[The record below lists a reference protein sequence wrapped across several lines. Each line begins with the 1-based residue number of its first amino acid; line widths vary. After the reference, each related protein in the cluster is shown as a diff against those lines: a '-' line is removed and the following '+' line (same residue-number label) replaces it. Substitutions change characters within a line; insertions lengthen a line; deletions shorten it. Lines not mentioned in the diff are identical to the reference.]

1 MIEQKS
7 PKFQKLAKNTRLIA
21 LEIWILIFYKNKN
34 FEKTIDNSFDFNKL
48 DKRDKSFV
56 YLLIN
61 SSMRRHKQAQRI
73 YTKYA
78 KEGIDPRN
86 RYLNSILLIATVQ
99 LIWLEIAP
107 YAVINEAVYQAKLFI
122 SEKQSRLVNAILR
135 KISQNKKEFSH
146 IISNEA
152 SNLPEWL
159 FNSWKSLY
167 GKKNVDEIVKLAM
180 DPPPLDIVISTK
192 ITNKEKEIIK
202 SELNGVEIFPNVLRC
217 PFNGNVEDLPRF
229 KDGIWWIQDA
239 ASQIP
244 CTILLTKIKKNFL
257 KSIQSLKII
266 DMCCAPGGKTAQLL
280 DNDLVID
287 CIEKNKNRSRIF
299 KKNMARLN
307 FNPNLINVNAEDF
320 NPEYKADVILI
331 DAPCSGTGTIRKNPD
346 IFIRNPPNNLDKF
359 VSIQNK
365 ILDNSAKIL
374 KKNGLIMYVTCS
386 LQKIEGERRIED
398 FLKSHK
404 QFSIVSFNSED
415 FPKINDSITKE
426 GFIRILPN
434 HFNFNFENVSNG
446 SDGFFIALLKKEKII

>member
-7 PKFQKLAKNTRLIA
+7 FKFQKLAKNTRLIA
-21 LEIWILIFYKNKN
+21 LEIWILIFYKNEN

-78 KEGIDPRN
+78 KQGIDPRN

-146 IISNEA
+146 IILNEA

-167 GKKNVDEIVKLAM
+167 GKKNVNEIVKLAM
-180 DPPPLDIVISTK
+180 DPPPLDVVISTK
-192 ITNKEKEIIK
+192 ITKKEKELIK

-229 KDGIWWIQDA
+229 KDGIWWVQDA

-244 CTILLTKIKKNFL
+244 CTILLKKIKKNFL

-331 DAPCSGTGTIRKNPD
+331 DAPCSGTGTIRKHPD
-346 IFIRNPPNNLDKF
+346 IFIRNAPNNLDNF

-386 LQKIEGERRIED
+386 LQKIEGESRIED

-446 SDGFFIALLKKEKII
+446 SDGFFIALLKKEK

>member
-7 PKFQKLAKNTRLIA
+7 LKFQKLAKNTRIIA

-34 FEKTIDNSFDFNKL
+34 FENIINNSFDFREL
-48 DKRDKSFV
+48 HKRDKSLV

-61 SSMRRHKQAQRI
+61 SSMRRHKQAQNI

-78 KEGIDPRN
+78 IQGINPRN

-99 LIWLEIAP
+99 LIWLEMAP
-107 YAVINEAVYQAKLFI
+107 YAVVNEAVSQAKLFI
-122 SEKQSRLVNAILR
+122 NEKQSRLVNAILR
-135 KISQNKKEFSH
+135 KIIQNKEEFSG
-146 IISNEA
+146 IISNEV

-159 FNSWKSLY
+159 FNSWTSLY
-167 GKKNVDEIVKLAM
+167 GKKNVNDIVALAM
-180 DPPPLDIVISTK
+180 DPPPIDIVISTK
-192 ITNKEKEIIK
+192 INKKEKEKIK
-202 SELNGVEIFPNVLRC
+202 SDLCGEEIFPNVLRC
-217 PFNGNVEDLPRF
+217 SFNGNIEDLPRF

-244 CTILLTKIKKNFL
+244 CNILLSKIKKNFC
-257 KSIQSLKII
+257 KPIQSLKVI

-280 DNDLVID
+280 DNDLMID
-287 CIEKNKNRSRIF
+287 CVEKSKARSKIF

-331 DAPCSGTGTIRKNPD
+331 DAPCSATGTIRKNPD
-346 IFIRNPPNNLDKF
+346 IFIRNAPDNLDHF
-359 VSIQNK
+359 ISIQNK
-365 ILDNSAKIL
+365 ILENSAKIL
-374 KKNGLIMYVTCS
+374 KTNGFIMYVTCS

-404 QFSIVSFNSED
+404 QFSIVCFNSKD
-415 FPKINDSITKE
+415 YPKIDDSITKE

-434 HFNFNFENVSNG
+434 NFKFENASNG
-446 SDGFFIALLKKEKII
+446 SDGFFIALLKKEL

>member
-7 PKFQKLAKNTRLIA
+7 LKFQKLAKNTRLIT

-78 KEGIDPRN
+78 KQGIDPRN

-192 ITNKEKEIIK
+192 ITKKEKEIIK

-257 KSIQSLKII
+257 KPIQSLKII

-346 IFIRNPPNNLDKF
+346 IFIRNAPNNLDNF

-398 FLKSHK
+398 FLKNHK

-446 SDGFFIALLKKEKII
+446 SDGFFIALLKKEK

>member
-7 PKFQKLAKNTRLIA
+7 LKFQKLAKNTRLIA

-78 KEGIDPRN
+78 KQGIDPRN

-180 DPPPLDIVISTK
+180 DPPTLDIVLSKK
-192 ITNKEKEIIK
+192 INKKEKEIIK
-202 SELNGVEIFPNVLRC
+202 LDLNGVEIFPNVLRC

-287 CIEKNKNRSRIF
+287 CIEKNKNRSRI
-299 KKNMARLN
+299 N

-346 IFIRNPPNNLDKF
+346 IFIRNAPKNLDNF

-446 SDGFFIALLKKEKII
+446 SDGFFIALLKKEK

>member
-7 PKFQKLAKNTRLIA
+7 LKFQKLPKNARLIA

-78 KEGIDPRN
+78 KQGIDPRN

-99 LIWLEIAP
+99 LIWLKIAP

-135 KISQNKKEFSH
+135 KIIQNKKEFFH

-192 ITNKEKEIIK
+192 ITKKEKEIIK
-202 SELNGVEIFPNVLRC
+202 SDLNGVEIFPNVLRC

-346 IFIRNPPNNLDKF
+346 IFIRNAPNNFDNF
-359 VSIQNK
+359 VTIQNK

-398 FLKSHK
+398 FLKNHK

-415 FPKINDSITKE
+415 FPKINNSITKE

-446 SDGFFIALLKKEKII
+446 SDGFFIALLKKEK

>member
-1 MIEQKS
+1 M
-7 PKFQKLAKNTRLIA
+7 
-21 LEIWILIFYKNKN
+21 
-34 FEKTIDNSFDFNKL
+34 
-48 DKRDKSFV
+48 
-56 YLLIN
+56 
-61 SSMRRHKQAQRI
+61 
-73 YTKYA
+73 
-78 KEGIDPRN
+78 
-86 RYLNSILLIATVQ
+86 NSILLIATVQ

-192 ITNKEKEIIK
+192 ITKKEKEIIK
-202 SELNGVEIFPNVLRC
+202 LDLHGEEIFPNVLRC
-217 PFNGNVEDLPRF
+217 SFNGNVKDLPRF

-244 CTILLTKIKKNFL
+244 CNILLSKIKKNFL
-257 KSIQSLKII
+257 KSTQSLKII

-346 IFIRNPPNNLDKF
+346 IFIRNAPNNLDNF

-365 ILDNSAKIL
+365 ILDNSAVLPEFEI
-374 KKNGLIMYVTCS
+374 IIS
-386 LQKIEGERRIED
+386 IS
-398 FLKSHK
+398 F
-404 QFSIVSFNSED
+404 FSI
-415 FPKINDSITKE
+415 
-426 GFIRILPN
+426 
-434 HFNFNFENVSNG
+434 
-446 SDGFFIALLKKEKII
+446 

>member
-7 PKFQKLAKNTRLIA
+7 LKFQKLAKNTRLIA

-34 FEKTIDNSFDFNKL
+34 FKKTIDNSFDFNKL

-73 YTKYA
+73 YIKYA
-78 KEGIDPRN
+78 KQGIDSRN

-192 ITNKEKEIIK
+192 ITKKEKEIIK

-346 IFIRNPPNNLDKF
+346 IFIRNAPNNLDNF

-386 LQKIEGERRIED
+386 LQKIEGERRIEH

-446 SDGFFIALLKKEKII
+446 SDGFFIALLKKEK

>member
-7 PKFQKLAKNTRLIA
+7 LKFQKLAKNTRLIA

-78 KEGIDPRN
+78 KQGIDPRN

-122 SEKQSRLVNAILR
+122 SEKQSRLVNAVLR

-192 ITNKEKEIIK
+192 ITKKEKEIIK

-244 CTILLTKIKKNFL
+244 CTILLTKIKKIFL

-346 IFIRNPPNNLDKF
+346 IFIRNAPNNLDNF

-398 FLKSHK
+398 FLKSHQ

-446 SDGFFIALLKKEKII
+446 SDGFFIALLKKEK

>member
-1 MIEQKS
+1 LIEQKS
-7 PKFQKLAKNTRLIA
+7 LKFQKLPKNTRLIA

-34 FEKTIDNSFDFNKL
+34 FEKTINNSFDFNKL

-78 KEGIDPRN
+78 KQGIDPRN

-135 KISQNKKEFSH
+135 KISQNKREFSH

-180 DPPPLDIVISTK
+180 DPPPLDIVMSTK
-192 ITNKEKEIIK
+192 ITKKEKEIIK
-202 SELNGVEIFPNVLRC
+202 SDLNGVEIFPNVLRC

-280 DNDLVID
+280 DNDLVIE
-287 CIEKNKNRSRIF
+287 CVEKNKARSRIF

-346 IFIRNPPNNLDKF
+346 IFIRNAPNNLDNF

-386 LQKIEGERRIED
+386 LQKIEGERRIEN

-404 QFSIVSFNSED
+404 QFSIVSFKSED

-446 SDGFFIALLKKEKII
+446 SDGFFIALLKKEK

>member
-1 MIEQKS
+1 M
-7 PKFQKLAKNTRLIA
+7 
-21 LEIWILIFYKNKN
+21 
-34 FEKTIDNSFDFNKL
+34 
-48 DKRDKSFV
+48 
-56 YLLIN
+56 
-61 SSMRRHKQAQRI
+61 
-73 YTKYA
+73 
-78 KEGIDPRN
+78 
-86 RYLNSILLIATVQ
+86 NSILLIATVQ

-167 GKKNVDEIVKLAM
+167 GKQNVDEIVKLAM

-192 ITNKEKEIIK
+192 ITKKEKEIIK

-331 DAPCSGTGTIRKNPD
+331 DAPCTGTGTIRKNPD
-346 IFIRNPPNNLDKF
+346 IFIRNAPNNLDNF

-446 SDGFFIALLKKEKII
+446 SDGFFIALLKKEK

>member
-7 PKFQKLAKNTRLIA
+7 LKFQKLAKNTRLIA

-78 KEGIDPRN
+78 KQGIDPRN

-192 ITNKEKEIIK
+192 ITKKEKEIIK

-346 IFIRNPPNNLDKF
+346 IFIRNAPNNLDNF

-386 LQKIEGERRIED
+386 LQKIEGERRIEA

-404 QFSIVSFNSED
+404 QFSIVCFNSED

-434 HFNFNFENVSNG
+434 HFNFYFENVSNG
-446 SDGFFIALLKKEKII
+446 SDGFFIALLKKEK

>member
-7 PKFQKLAKNTRLIA
+7 LKFQKLAKNTRLIA

-78 KEGIDPRN
+78 KQGIDPRN

-122 SEKQSRLVNAILR
+122 SEKQSRLVNAVLR

-192 ITNKEKEIIK
+192 ITKKEKEIIK

-346 IFIRNPPNNLDKF
+346 IFIRNAPNNLDNF

-398 FLKSHK
+398 FLKNHQ

-415 FPKINDSITKE
+415 FPKISDSITKE

-446 SDGFFIALLKKEKII
+446 SDGFFIALLKKEK